1 MVKKLLARI
10 YEVWGILWGITC
22 ILFGISF
29 NMKAIYPLMESHYSY
44 YISSFFLFM
53 NLLGIAIMV
62 ILLVPQIRKK
72 KMNNEMISNILFIII
87 FVSAGICAF
96 ITMNYLK

>member
-1 MVKKLLARI
+1 MAKKLLARV
-10 YEVWGILWGITC
+10 YEVWGILWGIAG

-29 NMKAIYPLMESHYSY
+29 SMKAIYPLMEPDYRY
-44 YISSFFLFM
+44 YISLSFLFM

-62 ILLVPQIRKK
+62 TFLIPQIRKR

-96 ITMNYLK
+96 ITMKYLN